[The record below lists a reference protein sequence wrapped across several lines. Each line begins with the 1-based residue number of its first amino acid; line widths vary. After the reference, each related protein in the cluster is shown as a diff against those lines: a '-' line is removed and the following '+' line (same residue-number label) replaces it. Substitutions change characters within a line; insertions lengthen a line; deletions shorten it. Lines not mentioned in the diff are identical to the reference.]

1 MKTLAFLISNLSN
14 SGGTQ
19 RMLSLLCNELVGD
32 YKIVVITS
40 EISDSIFYPLDKNV
54 EICNLSND
62 KMGLLKRN
70 FEIYKILKKVECDY
84 YINIDSNSTLFNGF
98 LLPRKTKLIIW
109 EHFSLE
115 NNVKKWHFKLS
126 RLYSTIRA
134 KKLVLL
140 SNFEKELWIR
150 YYKISPEKV
159 DVIYNPLPFEI
170 TSESYQNRYKNKTII
185 AIGNNSNVKGF
196 DILLEAWRQIKSNW
210 QLKIIG
216 VSERDKKELGDT
228 IKNNSIKNVSVNG
241 RIKDIEK
248 VYKNASVFVLSS
260 RREATPLVLLESQAN
275 GLPVVAFD
283 HLTSVKEIGADSVL
297 YASYNDK
304 ERSLGNAIRSLI
316 ESEKKYNEYHE
327 KSLNNSKRFVTQN
340 FVEAWKINLK

>member
-1 MKTLAFLISNLSN
+1 M
-14 SGGTQ
+14 
-19 RMLSLLCNELVGD
+19 
-32 YKIVVITS
+32 
-40 EISDSIFYPLDKNV
+40 
-54 EICNLSND
+54 
-62 KMGLLKRN
+62 
-70 FEIYKILKKVECDY
+70 
-84 YINIDSNSTLFNGF
+84 
-98 LLPRKTKLIIW
+98 
-109 EHFSLE
+109 
-115 NNVKKWHFKLS
+115 
-126 RLYSTIRA
+126 
-134 KKLVLL
+134 LL

-228 IKNNSIKNVSVNG
+228 IKNNSIKNVSING

-283 HLTSVKEIGADSVL
+283 HLTSVKEISADSVL
-297 YASYNDK
+297 YASYNGK

-340 FVEAWKINLK
+340 FVEAWKKNLK